1 MKGIIICAVFEF
13 DCVAVTFSLHLD
25 TEHASYLFHALSFD
39 SNKHKNLNPRTFIS
53 VKSGHM
59 WLHYIP
65 GDFICLSELPFGIRY
80 RYKVTFSAILKERI
94 ENVISKCGIHILWDE
109 DEIKVACP
117 FQNSGS
123 QPSKRSFAVYN
134 TYEDSESCWFPQ
146 QKRYCE
152 PLRIK
157 ETVTDQNMKQKQ
169 STNIQPTMES

>member
-1 MKGIIICAVFEF
+1 MGIFICAVIEF

-25 TEHASYLFHALSFD
+25 TEHALYLFHELSFD
-39 SNKHKNLNPRTFIS
+39 SNIHKNLNPRTFIS

-65 GDFICLSELPFGIRY
+65 GDFICLSELPLGIRY
-80 RYKVTFSAILKERI
+80 RYKLTFSAIHEERI
-94 ENVISKCGIHILWDE
+94 ENVISNCGIHILWDE

-117 FQNSGS
+117 
-123 QPSKRSFAVYN
+123 SKRSFSD
-134 TYEDSESCWFPQ
+134 TYEDSKSSWFQQ

-152 PLRIK
+152 PLRIR

-169 STNIQPTMES
+169 STNSQPTMES